1 MVSKKTPSSYMFCFY
16 HSLFSIFFQ
25 STCGSYI
32 VCVCLSLPWFLIHAP
47 LPASMYMHISFLNGK
62 DSTGAIVP
70 AEDGGDHGDGEN
82 ENPVD
87 PVDPVDP
94 APLADSVAEASEE
107 NREDDD
113 EYEPSTPVADAPD
126 EHGSAPASGVLSR
139 GKSTMEIEV
148 AVNDSS
154 DEDMNEDMDDIPPTQ
169 VVPDPESSATALPDG
184 KEESEYDMY
193 TPEDKKLPLYPNPEM
208 EAEKTAKR
216 ATQKSLK
223 NKKAFEEIP
232 SEGFDSSVSLE
243 TMEEELARLMEQR
256 DLLTFGLISK

>member
-1 MVSKKTPSSYMFCFY
+1 MNMEV
-16 HSLFSIFFQ
+16 LR
-25 STCGSYI
+25 
-32 VCVCLSLPWFLIHAP
+32 
-47 LPASMYMHISFLNGK
+47 
-62 DSTGAIVP
+62 
-70 AEDGGDHGDGEN
+70 
-82 ENPVD
+82 PVESC
-87 PVDPVDP
+87 P
-94 APLADSVAEASEE
+94 
-107 NREDDD
+107 
-113 EYEPSTPVADAPD
+113 
-126 EHGSAPASGVLSR
+126 G

-256 DLLTFGLISK
+256 TCWPLGLFQNSLYWTVAVDRGRGGYYISELNPI

>member
-1 MVSKKTPSSYMFCFY
+1 
-16 HSLFSIFFQ
+16 
-25 STCGSYI
+25 
-32 VCVCLSLPWFLIHAP
+32 
-47 LPASMYMHISFLNGK
+47 MYMHISFLNGK

-126 EHGSAPASGVLSR
+126 EHGSAPASGVLFR